1 MRSMLFA
8 LAMLML
14 SWLPAAAHAEPGY
27 EKAPAEIRSVLD
39 APSTP
44 GAIASANGSY
54 LLLFETR
61 RYPPIAELA
70 EPMLKLAG
78 VRVQPRNNARRGDGT
93 VIALTLQPLP
103 EGAPKKIKLPKAA
116 RIDDILGNAD
126 GTMLAFTNV
135 TDTGV
140 DLWVVDV
147 ATARA
152 RRIPGVQVNPTLG
165 DALEWLTDQRTLLV
179 KTVPRGR
186 KAAPVAAIAPP
197 GPRVQESKQV
207 ASASS
212 TYESRDLLRTPHDAD
227 LFEYYTTSQLVSVHV
242 PSGRVQSLGAP
253 AVLDTVS
260 SSPDGKHILVR
271 KVLRPYSFTR
281 AWGRFAASVELWDR
295 DGKLEEKLIEQP
307 IADAVPID
315 GVPTFA
321 RDHQWRST
329 APATLLW
336 IEALDG
342 GDTHKAAKVRDR
354 VMSKPFGKPA
364 VELMRTTQRFG
375 GIEWIDG
382 GSEALVHEVE
392 VDKHR
397 RITRLVD
404 VDAAKPTAK
413 LVWDVNY
420 DDQYGDPG
428 NPIYRVRPDGTAV
441 IRKHDGAIFLSGAGA
456 TPSGYRPFID
466 RLALDKLATERLFR
480 SDKDALETFAGAL
493 DPEAGTFL
501 TRRQTPTDPPNVFR
515 RTLGAAIAKA
525 AKGEASRSST
535 SVALTSFGDPAP
547 ILRTVSKKLVTYKRA
562 DGVPLS
568 FTLYLPPDYK
578 QGTRLPTL
586 LWAYPQDFTD
596 PSAAG
601 QVRSSPQEFTSV
613 GGASPVFLALAGYA
627 VLADAAMPVI
637 GPTEGAYDT
646 FAEQIE
652 ANARAAID
660 KAVELGVTD
669 RDRVAVAGH
678 SHGALM
684 TANLLIYTDLFR
696 AGVARSGA
704 YNHTLRPF
712 GFQNEH
718 RTLYQAEATYLAL
731 SPVLHADQV
740 DEPLLIIHG
749 EIDAN
754 PGTTPQQSEKL
765 FEAVRGTGGTV
776 KLVMLPYESHGYV
789 ARESIEHVL
798 AETIAWLDTY
808 VKNAGPRPKKKPGV
822 KPSSPKVA
830 TPSTGAT
837 RVAITPGA
845 VHSGDGECRDRKR
858 KRRHRRKARH

>member
-1 MRSMLFA
+1 MLFA

-27 EKAPAEIRSVLD
+27 EKAPAEIRGVLD
-39 APSTP
+39 APSIP
-44 GAIASANGSY
+44 GAFPTSTGGH
-54 LLLFETR
+54 LVLFESR

-78 VRVQPRNNARRGDGT
+78 VRVQPRNNARRGDGS

-103 EGAPKKIKLPKAA
+103 EGAPKKIKLPKDA
-116 RIDDILGNAD
+116 RIDSMVGNAD
-126 GTMLAFTNV
+126 GTLIAFTNV

-140 DLWVVDV
+140 DLWVVDI

-152 RRIPGVQVNPTLG
+152 RRIPGVQVNPLLG
-165 DALEWLTDQRTLLV
+165 GELRWLTDQRTLLV
-179 KTVPRGR
+179 KSVPRGR
-186 KAAPVAAIAPP
+186 KAAPAAAIAPP
-197 GPRVQESKQV
+197 GPRVQQSQQV

-227 LFEYYTTSQLVSVHV
+227 LFEYYMTSQLVSVHV

-253 AVLDTVS
+253 AVLDTVWP
-260 SSPDGKHILVR
+260 SPDGKHILVR

-295 DGKLEEKLIEQP
+295 DGKVEEKLVEQP
-307 IADAVPID
+307 VADAVPID

-321 RDHQWRST
+321 RDHQWRTT

-336 IEALDG
+336 VEALDG
-342 GDTHKAAKVRDR
+342 GDTHKPAKVRDR

-364 VELMRTTQRFG
+364 VELMRTTQRFAG
-375 GIEWIDG
+375 FEWIDG
-382 GSEALVHEVE
+382 GSEALAHELE

-404 VDAAKPTAK
+404 VDAAKPTSK
-413 LVWDVNY
+413 LVWDINY

-441 IRKHDGAIFLSGAGA
+441 IRKHDGAIFLSGSGA
-456 TPSGYRPFID
+456 TPGGYRPFID

-480 SDKDALETFAGAL
+480 SDKDALESFAGTL

-501 TRRQTPTDPPNVFR
+501 TRRQTPSDPPNVFR
-515 RTLGAAIAKA
+515 RTLGAAIAKP
-525 AKGEASRSST
+525 AKGEAARSST
-535 SVALTSFGDPAP
+535 SVALTAFTDPAP
-547 ILRTVSKKLVTYKRA
+547 ILRTVGKKLVTYKRA

-718 RTLYQAEATYLAL
+718 RTLYQAEKTYLAL
-731 SPVLHADQV
+731 SPVLHADEV

-765 FEAVRGTGGTV
+765 FEAIRGTGGTA
-776 KLVMLPYESHGYV
+776 KLVMLPHESHGYV

-798 AETIAWLDTY
+798 AETIGWLDTH
-808 VKNAGPRPKKKPGV
+808 VKNAGPRAKKQPKPATKPTTAG
-822 KPSSPKVA
+822 KPKA
-830 TPSTGAT
+830 ET
-837 RVAITPGA
+837 RVAITTGGA
-845 VHSGDGECRDRKR
+845 QSKDDCRDRKR
-858 KRRHRRKARH
+858 KRKHRRKPRR

>member
-1 MRSMLFA
+1 MRPMLFA

-27 EKAPAEIRSVLD
+27 EKAPAEIRGVLD
-39 APSTP
+39 APSIP
-44 GAIASANGSY
+44 GAFPSATGSH
-54 LLLFETR
+54 LVLIESR

-93 VIALTLQPLP
+93 IVALSLQPLP
-103 EGAPKKIKLPKAA
+103 EGAAKKIKLPKDA
-116 RIDDILGNAD
+116 RIDSIVGNAD
-126 GTMLAFTNV
+126 STMIAFTNV

-152 RRIPGVQVNPTLG
+152 RRIPGVQVNPVLG
-165 DALEWLTDQRTLLV
+165 GELKWLADQRTLLV
-179 KTVPRGR
+179 KAVPRGR

-197 GPRVQESKQV
+197 GPRVQQSQQV

-242 PSGRVQSLGAP
+242 PSGRVQTLGAP
-253 AVLDTVS
+253 AVLDTVWP
-260 SSPDGKHILVR
+260 SPDGKHILVR

-307 IADAVPID
+307 VADAVPID

-321 RDHQWRST
+321 RDHQWRSS

-336 IEALDG
+336 VEALDG
-342 GDTHKAAKVRDR
+342 GDTHKPAKVRDR
-354 VMSKPFGKPA
+354 VMSKPVGKPA
-364 VELMRTTQRFG
+364 VELMRTTQRFA

-382 GSEALVHEVE
+382 GSEALVHEIE

-404 VDAAKPTAK
+404 VDAAKPTSK
-413 LVWDVNY
+413 LVWDVVY

-428 NPIYRVRPDGTAV
+428 DPIYRVRPDGTAV
-441 IRKHDGAIFLSGAGA
+441 IRKHDGAIFLSGSGA
-456 TPSGYRPFID
+456 TPGGYRPFID

-480 SDKDALETFAGAL
+480 SDKDALERFAGAL

-501 TRRQTPTDPPNVFR
+501 TRRQTPTDPPNVMR
-515 RTLGAAIAKA
+515 RTLGAAIASP
-525 AKGEASRSST
+525 AKGEAARSST
-535 SVALTSFGDPAP
+535 SVALTAFTDPAP
-547 ILRTVSKKLVTYKRA
+547 ILRTVSKKLVTYERA

-646 FAEQIE
+646 FAQQIE

-718 RTLYQAEATYLAL
+718 RTLYQAEKTYLAL
-731 SPVLHADQV
+731 SPVLHADEV

-765 FEAVRGTGGTV
+765 FEAIRGTGGTV

-798 AETIAWLDTY
+798 AETIAWLDTH
-808 VKNAGPRPKKKPGV
+808 VKNAGPRAKKKS
-822 KPSSPKVA
+822 KPASAPKTA
-830 TPSTGAT
+830 AKPKAET
-837 RVAITPGA
+837 RVAITTGGA
-845 VHSGDGECRDRKR
+845 QTNDDCRDRKR
-858 KRRHRRKARH
+858 KRRQRRKPRR